1 MCDWPENA
9 KCGSNEIPD
18 ENNESEQGEMVL
30 PPSLQ
35 EVTTTTTAV
44 SIIGL

>member
-9 KCGSNEIPD
+9 KCGGNEIPD
-18 ENNESEQGEMVL
+18 ENNGEVTEEMVL

-35 EVTTTTTAV
+35 ETTTTTAV
-44 SIIGL
+44 SVIGQ